1 MTNDSTHPSK
11 STESDSN
18 TPNIDM
24 NSRFGHGC
32 TRPASEETERR
43 PSVTTVVVRATLA
56 ALVVLSLFAVAVPV
70 VTADA
75 GSAALSGPPTASVSA
90 DEALDAREAAKDRLA
105 ELRRLDDRPM
115 VSVEASTLQTV
126 QNRIETGNLSYTR
139 ANYDTA
145 AEHWSVAE
153 KQATAALARAYAEG
167 TARNLNATVGFIEKR
182 EEKGYATADTAEFT
196 ERAAGLRA
204 QTPETLSDHRK
215 RYRAARQ
222 LNSDVESSLPSMN
235 AVRLANWLSP
245 MWVAGGVVVALGAV
259 TSVVGFALGR
269 RGQSEPETEDTG
281 TEPEVEGSGLR

>member
-1 MTNDSTHPSK
+1 MTNDSTQSSK

-18 TPNIDM
+18 TLTSDM
-24 NSRFGHGC
+24 NSRLGHGC
-32 TRPASEETERR
+32 THRAFEETERR
-43 PSVTTVVVRATLA
+43 PSVTTVVVRTTLA
-56 ALVVLSLFAVAVPV
+56 AFVVLSLFAVAVPV

-182 EEKGYATADTAEFT
+182 EAKGYATADTAEFT
-196 ERAAGLRA
+196 ERAAELRA
-204 QTPETLSDHRK
+204 QNPETLSDHRK

-222 LNSDVESSLPSMN
+222 LNSDAESSLPSMN
-235 AVRLANWLSP
+235 VVRLANLLSP
-245 MWVAGGVVVALGAV
+245 TWVAGGVVVVLGAV
-259 TSVVGFALGR
+259 TSVIGFALGR
-269 RGQSEPETEDTG
+269 RGQSETETKRKKGER
-281 TEPEVEGSGLR
+281 EVERSGLR